1 SVKSPRDLAMTAV
14 RSYEVETRLAGA
26 RVEEV
31 SRRRLNGYEFQNKE
45 SVGHKQAKRRAGARH
60 GLAKDS
66 GGGEASGAG
75 TAGHQWPASNGRL
88 KETSRVNPAE
98 ERRDLR
104 LSCVFSTV
112 SRACLCRSAIDG
124 RPEPLRLF
132 HPSPNS
138 CQTRTPDQANEW
150 RGERP
155 RAWGL
160 RPDA

>member
-1 SVKSPRDLAMTAV
+1 MNFRIKSPLGTSKRK
-14 RSYEVETRLAGA
+14 GA
-26 RVEEV
+26 PGHATVWQKIREEA
-31 SRRRLNGYEFQNKE
+31 
-45 SVGHKQAKRRAGARH
+45 KQAERER
-60 GLAKDS
+60 
-66 GGGEASGAG
+66 
-75 TAGHQWPASNGRL
+75 PAINGRP

-98 ERRDLR
+98 DRRDLR

-112 SRACLCRSAIDG
+112 YRACLCRSAIDG